1 MRSLITPLLLL
12 LCCAAHGDAAALC
25 TYDCRDDRGCSASC
39 LDDAGAALQ
48 ASSLPHLG
56 ACVRARAASRRA
68 PRCAS
73 RHARA
78 NSSHAQTEEGEL
90 ARRCL
95 LAAASCDSCPA
106 PLPRPVLRRRLAD
119 EAPDAN
125 LTHWQHDS
133 ERAERHSSRRYDG
146 LRVWVL
152 TAFWDV
158 QRTLNAHAVCA
169 AMRPGRCRVV
179 AGIHAAAELNETGLL
194 ALEAE
199 GIVTRKHLPPRPQ
212 WYRRVPDQLLPL
224 LPEYATNQ
232 MAASHR
238 TGPITAIAAGN
249 ARVLKQMAAAA
260 EAAGPAAAARTLYVY
275 LEDDADLGAEP
286 ALFEAK
292 LLELADKLP
301 WRWDV
306 VSLAPVPR
314 VCSRSAMLPWYSR
327 RSALVRP
334 RVAFSRTTALVH
346 SARGVQ
352 RLLAALPVNNAVD
365 LWYRALMRQGKLVI
379 MLHCGGL
386 VRIGASADK
395 QAHR

>member
-1 MRSLITPLLLL
+1 M
-12 LCCAAHGDAAALC
+12 
-25 TYDCRDDRGCSASC
+25 
-39 LDDAGAALQ
+39 
-48 ASSLPHLG
+48 
-56 ACVRARAASRRA
+56 
-68 PRCAS
+68 
-73 RHARA
+73 
-78 NSSHAQTEEGEL
+78 GEL

-95 LAAASCDSCPA
+95 LAAASCDACPA
-106 PLPRPVLRRRLAD
+106 PYPRLALRRRLAD
-119 EAPDAN
+119 EAPAASGN
-125 LTHWQHDS
+125 LTHWQHGS
-133 ERAERHSSRRYDG
+133 ERHPRGSTTHSSWRYDAV
-146 LRVWVL
+146 RVWVL
-152 TAFWDV
+152 AAVWDA

-179 AGIHAAAELNETGLL
+179 AGIHAAMELNETGLL

-199 GIVTRKHLPPRPQ
+199 GIVTRKHLPPRPE

-238 TGPITAIAAGN
+238 TGAITAVAAGN
-249 ARVLKQMAAAA
+249 ARILKQMAAAA

-275 LEDDADLGAEP
+275 LEDDADLGSEP

-306 VSLAPVPR
+306 LSLAPLPR

-334 RVAFSRTTALVH
+334 RLAFSRTTALVH

-379 MLHCGGL
+379 LLHCGGL
-386 VRIGASADK
+386 VRIGALADK
-395 QAHR
+395 QAASDTPK

>member
-1 MRSLITPLLLL
+1 MLRSEQRHCPGLAP
-12 LCCAAHGDAAALC
+12 
-25 TYDCRDDRGCSASC
+25 
-39 LDDAGAALQ
+39 
-48 ASSLPHLG
+48 
-56 ACVRARAASRRA
+56 ACVPVPRPCAYRRV
-68 PRCAS
+68 CADS
-73 RHARA
+73 L
-78 NSSHAQTEEGEL
+78 HAQTEEGEL

-95 LAAASCDSCPA
+95 LAAASCDACPV
-106 PLPRPVLRRRLAD
+106 PSPRPALRRRLAD
-119 EAPDAN
+119 EAPAASAN
-125 LTHWQHDS
+125 STHWQHGS
-133 ERAERHSSRRYDG
+133 ERPERHASRYDAV
-146 LRVWVL
+146 RVWVL
-152 TAFWDV
+152 TAVWDV

-169 AMRPGRCRVV
+169 AMRPGRCRMV
-179 AGIHAAAELNETGLL
+179 AGIHAVTELNETGLL

-199 GIVTRKHLPPRPQ
+199 GIVTRKHLPPRPE

-249 ARVLKQMAAAA
+249 VRVLQQMAAAA
-260 EAAGPAAAARTLYVY
+260 EAAGPAAATRTLYVY

-306 VSLAPVPR
+306 LSLAPVPR

-334 RVAFSRTTALVH
+334 RLAFSRTTALVH

-352 RLLAALPVNNAVD
+352 RLLSALPVNNAVD

-386 VRIGASADK
+386 VRIGAQADK